1 MIFKLSHSLFL
12 SFPLFPPSLPDV
24 QVEKGLLWVHV
35 DMISRKKSVK
45 NSNDQIYVML
55 SAITNNEAAAA
66 TVKKAK
72 VETRKNE
79 DGEVIAIERKKKTI

>member
-1 MIFKLSHSLFL
+1 
-12 SFPLFPPSLPDV
+12 
-24 QVEKGLLWVHV
+24 
-35 DMISRKKSVK
+35 
-45 NSNDQIYVML
+45 ML